1 MGLVLHTQVRVYGSV
16 VLAGSNERAEA
27 ITWETARIEV
37 VPAAEIN
44 RYFLTN
50 LNYLVDDFSKAY
62 LSVNPK

>member
-1 MGLVLHTQVRVYGSV
+1 